1 MNFLQIRRP
10 RTYPRDRAKFAFATA
25 ADTTNNRKVSY
36 GQISDSHI
44 PMRRGKQGIKI
55 MKNRIVNLVLLLTG
69 CLAVSS
75 AQGDPPVVYLHY
87 DYMGQSPQGY
97 DLQPNPDGIRRMI
110 KAFREHGIQLV
121 VDPQHTVLPYYP
133 YLCFGPS
140 QHIFEPSV
148 NFFDLKAQY
157 FHPAGNQPW
166 HYAIVGDFGLDTGS
180 RFAGGYAELPGYNFM
195 VTIGPE
201 LTCPADEQD
210 PSLPHIDL
218 CQNFVVGTLMHEL
231 GHNLNLRHGGDEDEN
246 FKPNYLSVM
255 NYLWQVYGIFVSSQP
270 GNADPTNIV
279 ALRLD
284 YSGYVLP
291 PLNELHLDE
300 RIGLGGPLNST
311 DVGAFLASGSSQY
324 SLIPVAAAPFDWNLN
339 GLIEPDVQMEVN
351 AYGGGVLSARL
362 HGFNDWAYLQQ
373 YLNTPAYRT
382 GNVPRGPPVP

>member
-180 RFAGGYAELPGYNFM
+180 RFVGGYAELPGYNFM

-218 CQNFVVGTLMHEL
+218 CQNFVVGTLMH
-231 GHNLNLRHGGDEDEN
+231 
-246 FKPNYLSVM
+246 
-255 NYLWQVYGIFVSSQP
+255 
-270 GNADPTNIV
+270 
-279 ALRLD
+279 
-284 YSGYVLP
+284 
-291 PLNELHLDE
+291 
-300 RIGLGGPLNST
+300 
-311 DVGAFLASGSSQY
+311 GSS
-324 SLIPVAAAPFDWNLN
+324 
-339 GLIEPDVQMEVN
+339 
-351 AYGGGVLSARL
+351 R
-362 HGFNDWAYLQQ
+362 
-373 YLNTPAYRT
+373 
-382 GNVPRGPPVP
+382 

>member
-1 MNFLQIRRP
+1 
-10 RTYPRDRAKFAFATA
+10 
-25 ADTTNNRKVSY
+25 
-36 GQISDSHI
+36 
-44 PMRRGKQGIKI
+44 
-55 MKNRIVNLVLLLTG
+55 
-69 CLAVSS
+69 
-75 AQGDPPVVYLHY
+75 
-87 DYMGQSPQGY
+87 
-97 DLQPNPDGIRRMI
+97 
-110 KAFREHGIQLV
+110 
-121 VDPQHTVLPYYP
+121 
-133 YLCFGPS
+133 
-140 QHIFEPSV
+140 
-148 NFFDLKAQY
+148 
-157 FHPAGNQPW
+157 
-166 HYAIVGDFGLDTGS
+166 
-180 RFAGGYAELPGYNFM
+180 M

-324 SLIPVAAAPFDWNLN
+324 SLIPVAAGPFDWNLN